1 MKEEMLKLLEELIDD
16 SKWVN
21 FTEFES
27 NEECAKKRILA
38 SIIKEKAE
46 AFIKVCDEELKNKVE
61 NPTLWENKEFGKSL
75 ELSIK
80 KSSTLDDKI
89 VEELTDAECR
99 KGFTVTEKAIKLC
112 GRGDLINKYKSVTES
127 KAITLKSLKD

>member
-1 MKEEMLKLLEELIDD
+1 ME
-16 SKWVN
+16 N
-21 FTEFES
+21 Y
-27 NEECAKKRILA
+27 
-38 SIIKEKAE
+38 IKY
-46 AFIKVCDEELKNKVE
+46 CDEYLKNSVE

-80 KSSTLDDKI
+80 KSSTLDSKI
-89 VEELTDAECR
+89 VDELTDAECR

-112 GRGDLINKYKSVTES
+112 GRGDLISKYKSITES

>member
-1 MKEEMLKLLEELIDD
+1 MKEEMMKLLEELIDN
-16 SKWVN
+16 SKLVN

-27 NEECAKKRILA
+27 NEECARKRILA

-61 NPTLWENKEFGKSL
+61 NPTLWENKEFGKSI

-112 GRGDLINKYKSVTES
+112 GRGDLISKYKSVTES

>member
-1 MKEEMLKLLEELIDD
+1 MKEEIMKLLEELFNCEDVESIQFDD
-16 SKWVN
+16 S
-21 FTEFES
+21 EM
-27 NEECAKKRILA
+27 CANNRIVA
-38 SIIKEKAE
+38 SVIKEKIE
-46 AFIKVCDEELKNKVE
+46 NYIKRCDEELKNKVE

-80 KSSTLDDKI
+80 KSSTLDNKI
-89 VEELTDAECR
+89 VDELTDAECR

>member
-1 MKEEMLKLLEELIDD
+1 MKEEMLKLLEELFDCEDVESIRFDD
-16 SKWVN
+16 S
-21 FTEFES
+21 EM
-27 NEECAKKRILA
+27 CANNRIVA
-38 SIIKEKAE
+38 SVIKEKVE
-46 AFIKVCDEELKNKVE
+46 NYIKRCDEELKNKVE

-80 KSSTLDDKI
+80 KSSTLDSKI
-89 VEELTDAECR
+89 VDELSDEECR

-112 GRGDLINKYKSVTES
+112 GRGDLISKYKSITES

>member
-1 MKEEMLKLLEELIDD
+1 MKEEMLKLLSQIDENTEYDLSELDVEE
-16 SKWVN
+16 VAH
-21 FTEFES
+21 E
-27 NEECAKKRILA
+27 RILA
-38 SIIKEKAE
+38 SSIKEIMENYIE
-46 AFIKVCDEELKNKVE
+46 ACDTELKERVE

-80 KSSTLDDKI
+80 KSSSLDSKI
-89 VEELTDAECR
+89 VDELTDAECR

-112 GRGDLINKYKSVTES
+112 GRGDLIDKYKSVTES

>member
-1 MKEEMLKLLEELIDD
+1 MKEEMLKLLEELI
-16 SKWVN
+16 
-21 FTEFES
+21 E
-27 NEECAKKRILA
+27 NEPIANAIDIEKIAYERILA
-38 SIIKEKAE
+38 SAIKEIIE
-46 AFIKVCDEELKNKVE
+46 NHIKFCDGELKERVE

-80 KSSTLDDKI
+80 KSSTLDSKI
-89 VEELTDAECR
+89 VDELTDAECR

>member
-1 MKEEMLKLLEELIDD
+1 MKEEIVKLLEELFNYEDVESIQFDD
-16 SKWVN
+16 
-21 FTEFES
+21 FEM
-27 NEECAKKRILA
+27 CANNRILA
-38 SIIKEKAE
+38 SVIKEKME
-46 AFIKVCDEELKNKVE
+46 NYIKYCDEVLKNHVE

-89 VEELTDAECR
+89 IDELTDAECR

-112 GRGDLINKYKSVTES
+112 GRGDLISKYKSVTES

>member
-1 MKEEMLKLLEELIDD
+1 MKEKMMKLLEELFNYEDVESIQFDD
-16 SKWVN
+16 S
-21 FTEFES
+21 EM
-27 NEECAKKRILA
+27 CANNRIIA
-38 SIIKEKAE
+38 SVIKEKVE
-46 AFIKVCDEELKNKVE
+46 NYIKRCDEVLKNHVE

-80 KSSTLDDKI
+80 KSSTLDSKI
-89 VEELTDAECR
+89 VDELTDAECR

-112 GRGDLINKYKSVTES
+112 GRGELINKYKSVTES

>member
-1 MKEEMLKLLEELIDD
+1 MKEEMLKLLEELIND

-27 NEECAKKRILA
+27 NEECARKRILA

-89 VEELTDAECR
+89 IDELTDAECR

-112 GRGDLINKYKSVTES
+112 GRGDLIDKYKSITKS

>member
-1 MKEEMLKLLEELIDD
+1 MKEEMVKLLEELFNCEDVESIQFDD
-16 SKWVN
+16 S
-21 FTEFES
+21 EM
-27 NEECAKKRILA
+27 CANNRIVA
-38 SIIKEKAE
+38 SVIKEKVE
-46 AFIKVCDEELKNKVE
+46 NYIKRCDEVLKNHVE

>member
-1 MKEEMLKLLEELIDD
+1 MKEEIVKLLEELFNYEDVESIQFDD
-16 SKWVN
+16 S
-21 FTEFES
+21 EM
-27 NEECAKKRILA
+27 CANNRIVA
-38 SIIKEKAE
+38 SVIKEKIE
-46 AFIKVCDEELKNKVE
+46 NYIKRCDEELKNKVE

-80 KSSTLDDKI
+80 KSSTLDNKI
-89 VEELTDAECR
+89 VDELTDAECR

-127 KAITLKSLKD
+127 KAITLKSLRD

>member
-1 MKEEMLKLLEELIDD
+1 MKEEIVKLLEELFNYEDVESIQFDD
-16 SKWVN
+16 S
-21 FTEFES
+21 EM
-27 NEECAKKRILA
+27 CANNRIVA
-38 SIIKEKAE
+38 SVIKEKIE
-46 AFIKVCDEELKNKVE
+46 NYIKRCDEELKNKVE

-80 KSSTLDDKI
+80 KSSTLDNKI
-89 VEELTDAECR
+89 VDELTDAECR

>member
-1 MKEEMLKLLEELIDD
+1 MKEEMLKFVSDLINRDDIESIQFDD
-16 SKWVN
+16 SEV
-21 FTEFES
+21 
-27 NEECAKKRILA
+27 CANNRIIA
-38 SIIKEKAE
+38 SVIKEKVE
-46 AFIKVCDEELKNKVE
+46 NYIKRCDEVLKNHVE

-80 KSSTLDDKI
+80 KSSSLDSKI
-89 VEELTDAECR
+89 VDELTDEECR

-112 GRGDLINKYKSVTES
+112 GRGDLINKYKSITES

>member
-1 MKEEMLKLLEELIDD
+1 MKEEMIKLLEELIDND
-16 SKWVN
+16 KWVN

-27 NEECAKKRILA
+27 NEECARKRILA

-61 NPTLWENKEFGKSL
+61 NPTSWENKEFGKSL

-80 KSSTLDDKI
+80 KSSTLNSKI
-89 VEELTDAECR
+89 VDELTDEECR

-112 GRGDLINKYKSVTES
+112 GRADLISKYKDITES

>member
-1 MKEEMLKLLEELIDD
+1 MKEEMMKLLEELFNYEDVESIQFDD
-16 SKWVN
+16 S
-21 FTEFES
+21 EM
-27 NEECAKKRILA
+27 CANNRIVA
-38 SIIKEKAE
+38 SVIKEKVE
-46 AFIKVCDEELKNKVE
+46 NYIKRCDEVLKNNVE
-61 NPTLWENKEFGKSL
+61 NPTLWKNKEFGKSL

-89 VEELTDAECR
+89 VDELTDAECR

-112 GRGDLINKYKSVTES
+112 GRGDLISKYKSVTES

>member
-1 MKEEMLKLLEELIDD
+1 MKEKMLKLLEDLIDND
-16 SKWVN
+16 NWVN

-27 NEECAKKRILA
+27 NEECARKRILA

-80 KSSTLDDKI
+80 KSSTLDNKI
-89 VEELTDAECR
+89 VDELSDAECR

-112 GRGDLINKYKSVTES
+112 GRGDLIDKYKNITKS
-127 KAITLKSLKD
+127 KTITLKSLKD